1 MSLEV
6 RDIIPILTYGSESG
20 TFSRQAKKKF
30 FENLEMCFYS
40 RLLKIHWTAN
50 LSNVNAFKEAKSKT
64 ELITTISER
73 QSLFFGHMSTAWKVI
88 STQIYIYCWR
98 SQNVKKHDS
107 PNQSAVHFILILPE
121 LIYVIICLLCW
132 IYKIWVLFWTVF
144 ISFNVTENYS
154 NLSLVCSSKGWCL
167 YIELAPR
174 IHHPLTFSI
183 LYVFIDVGWCS
194 LLSKV
199 TSVSS
204 INPRMI

>member
-64 ELITTISER
+64 ELITAISER

-98 SQNVKKHDS
+98 SQNVKKHDC

-121 LIYVIICLLCW
+121 LIYVIICLLC
-132 IYKIWVLFWTVF
+132 
-144 ISFNVTENYS
+144 
-154 NLSLVCSSKGWCL
+154 
-167 YIELAPR
+167 
-174 IHHPLTFSI
+174 
-183 LYVFIDVGWCS
+183 
-194 LLSKV
+194 
-199 TSVSS
+199 
-204 INPRMI
+204 

>member
-1 MSLEV
+1 MLSKKLNQKQNWSRPSARDSHCFLDTWV
-6 RDIIPILTYGSESG
+6 RESG
-20 TFSRQAKKKF
+20 TYCDSWKGLWKERFQKTIRDDSWQSF
-30 FENLEMCFYS
+30 FM
-40 RLLKIHWTAN
+40 
-50 LSNVNAFKEAKSKT
+50 
-64 ELITTISER
+64 
-73 QSLFFGHMSTAWKVI
+73 AWKVV

-98 SQNVKKHDS
+98 SQNVKKHDC

-132 IYKIWVLFWTVF
+132 ICKIWVLFWTVF
-144 ISFNVTENYS
+144 ISFVTENYS

-167 YIELAPR
+167 YSELAPR

-183 LYVFIDVGWCS
+183 LYVFIGVGWCS